1 MLNWKAWFDSK
12 ILERGKDYFR
22 GGAVQDLEIDEE
34 EISAV
39 VEGTEDYQVTISLED
54 GEIDEMDCTCP
65 YAEEHDCCK
74 HMAAVLY
81 AYEEALENKKGKAQ
95 PDKTEKLTREQL
107 CALVE
112 KTDVQTVRQFLSD
125 VLWNEEKYRVRFQ
138 SMVSPD
144 FAKQALNYAKK
155 RFSKIERNYVNGSG
169 YLSYRQGKAFI
180 REVEQWIDEEIDP
193 RVERHEYAAAFE
205 LSNLALFA
213 LANVDIDDDEYGLDV
228 IAEYCQGVWRT
239 MLDAGD
245 LAIEKTLFSWFTTH
259 ISDSVH
265 SLIVDAYETVLMEYF
280 VTPEYLNQKLAL
292 YQAKLEK
299 LDKDDSTYARNR
311 AQEYLRRCFSLMRQ
325 MRRPEEEIQALQQKY
340 WALPCVREQYMEQCE
355 KERRWDDLI
364 AVLKESIEIEKK
376 QKEGY
381 AVSKYE
387 IRLKEAYQK
396 AGKTA
401 EYKTQLWR
409 IMTEIR
415 PQEIDYFREY
425 KGIIPEAEWPE
436 ERERVFFALKSKSYL
451 LPSLYYEEKLYDRL
465 MQYLQETH
473 SFEMLVN
480 YEKDLL
486 PLYPEV
492 YLHAYVDRLTS
503 AARNT
508 ADRKTYQEWVD
519 TLRHMRKI
527 PGGKEA
533 AKQIVNEWKAIY
545 GNRRAMMEELKK
557 LEK

>member
-22 GGAVQDLEIDEE
+22 GGAVQDLEIDED
-34 EISAV
+34 EIYAV
-39 VEGTEDYQVTISLED
+39 VEGTDEYQVTISLTD
-54 GEIDEMDCTCP
+54 GEMDEMDCSCP
-65 YAEEHDCCK
+65 YAAEHGRCK

-81 AYEEALENKKGKAQ
+81 AYEDALENKKGKAQ
-95 PDKTEKLTREQL
+95 PDKTEKPTREQL

-112 KTDVQTVRQFLSD
+112 KTDVQTVRQFLTD

-144 FAKQALNYAKK
+144 FAKQALDYAKK

-205 LSNLALFA
+205 LSNLVLFSVA
-213 LANVDIDDDEYGLDV
+213 DVDMDDGELSLDV
-228 IAEYCQGVWRT
+228 IAEYCQGVWRA
-239 MLDAGD
+239 MLDAKD
-245 LAIEKTLFSWFTTH
+245 PEIEKALFSWFTTH

-280 VTPEYLNQKLAL
+280 VTPENLKQKLAL

-299 LDKDDSTYARNR
+299 LSTDDSTYARNR

-364 AVLKESIEIEKK
+364 TVLKESIEVEKRH
-376 QKEGY
+376 KEGY
-381 AVSKYE
+381 VAGEYE
-387 IRLKEAYQK
+387 LRLKEAYRK

-401 EYKTQLWR
+401 EYKAQLWR

-415 PQEIDYFREY
+415 PGDRDFFKEY
-425 KGIIPEAEWPE
+425 KNLIPQTEWPE
-436 ERERVFFALKSKSYL
+436 ERERIFSALKSKSYL

-465 MQYLQETH
+465 MQYIQGTH
-473 SFEMLVN
+473 SFEMLVH
-480 YEKDLL
+480 YEKELL

-492 YLHAYVDRLTS
+492 YLDAYVDRLTS
-503 AARNT
+503 AARHT
-508 ADRKTYQEWVD
+508 ADRKTYQEWVN

-527 PGGKEA
+527 PGGKKA
-533 AKQIVNEWKAIY
+533 AEQIVDEWKAIY

>member
-22 GGAVQDLEIDEE
+22 GGAVQELEIDEE

-39 VEGTEDYQVTISLED
+39 VEGTDEYQVTISLSD
-54 GEIDEMDCTCP
+54 GGIDEMDCSCP
-65 YAEEHDCCK
+65 YAEEHECCK

-81 AYEEALENKKGKAQ
+81 AYEDALKNRKGKTQ
-95 PDKTEKLTREQL
+95 PDKNEKLTREKL

-112 KTDVQTVRQFLSD
+112 KTDVQTVRQFLTD

-144 FAKQALNYAKK
+144 FAKQALDYAKK
-155 RFSKIERNYVNGSG
+155 RLSKIERKYASSSG
-169 YLSYRQGKAFI
+169 YINYREARAFTK
-180 REVEQWIDEEIDP
+180 EVEQWIDEEIDL
-193 RVERHEYAAAFE
+193 RMDRHEYAAAFE
-205 LSNLALFA
+205 LSNLALFTM
-213 LANVDIDDDEYGLDV
+213 ANVDMDDGEFGLDV

-245 LAIEKTLFSWFTTH
+245 PEIEKALFSWFTSH
-259 ISDSVH
+259 INDSVH

-280 VTPEYLNQKLAL
+280 VTPEYLKQKLAL
-292 YQAKLEK
+292 YQGKLDK

-401 EYKTQLWR
+401 EYKAQLWR

-415 PQEIDYFREY
+415 PGDRDCFKEY
-425 KGIIPEAEWPE
+425 KNLIPQTEWPE
-436 ERERVFFALKSKSYL
+436 ERERIFSALKSKSYL

-465 MQYLQETH
+465 MQYIQGTH
-473 SFEMLVN
+473 SFEMLVH
-480 YEKDLL
+480 YEKELL

-492 YLHAYVDRLTS
+492 YLDAYVDRLTS
-503 AARNT
+503 AARHT

>member
-1 MLNWKAWFDSK
+1 MLHWKDWFDSK

-22 GGAVQDLEIDEE
+22 GCAVQDLEIDEE

-54 GEIDEMDCTCP
+54 GEIDEMDCSCP

-81 AYEEALENKKGKAQ
+81 AYEDALENKKGKAQ

-107 CALVE
+107 YALVE
-112 KTDVQTVRQFLSD
+112 KTDVQTVRQFLTD

-144 FAKQALNYAKK
+144 FARQALVYAKK
-155 RFSKIERNYVNGSG
+155 RLSKIERKYASSSG
-169 YLSYRQGKAFI
+169 YINYREARAFTK
-180 REVEQWIDEEIDP
+180 EVEQWIDEEIDL
-193 RVERHEYAAAFE
+193 RMDRHEYAAAFE
-205 LSNLALFA
+205 LSNLALFTM
-213 LANVDIDDDEYGLDV
+213 ANVDMDDGEFGLDV

-245 LAIEKTLFSWFTTH
+245 PEIEKVLFSWFTTH
-259 ISDSVH
+259 INDSVH

-299 LDKDDSTYARNR
+299 LNKDDSTYARNR
-311 AQEYLRRCFSLMRQ
+311 AQEYLRRCFTLMRQ
-325 MRRPEEEIQALQQKY
+325 MHRPEEEINALQKKY

-376 QKEGY
+376 QNDSYPISE
-381 AVSKYE
+381 YE
-387 IRLKEAYQK
+387 MRLKEAYRK
-396 AGKTA
+396 AGKMT
-401 EYKTQLWR
+401 EYKAQLLR
-409 IMTEIR
+409 LITVIK
-415 PQEIDYFREY
+415 PGNLDFFREY
-425 KGIIPEAEWPE
+425 KDIIPEAEWPE
-436 ERERVFFALKSKSYL
+436 ERERIFSALKSKSYR
-451 LPSLYYEEKLYDRL
+451 LPPLYHEEKLYDRL
-465 MQYLQETH
+465 MQYLQETN
-473 SFEMLVN
+473 SFELLLH
-480 YEKDLL
+480 YEKELL
-486 PLYPEV
+486 LLYPEV
-492 YLHAYVDRLTS
+492 YLDAYVDRLTS

-508 ADRKTYQEWVD
+508 ADRKTYQEWVE
-519 TLRHMRKI
+519 TLRHMRII

-533 AKQIVNEWKAIY
+533 AKQIVDEWKAIY
-545 GNRRAMMEELKK
+545 GNRRAMMEELRK
-557 LEK
+557 LK